1 MTGLRAGMLVMI
13 NAPWLENYFGDVSK
27 SKMVFLDK
35 VSHSWSEGAHTMSL
49 DAEALPGDVDLDAWK
64 KMSMSVVRERKKES
78 KQSEKN
84 KAKK

>member
-1 MTGLRAGMLVMI
+1 
-13 NAPWLENYFGDVSK
+13 
-27 SKMVFLDK
+27 
-35 VSHSWSEGAHTMSL
+35 MSL
-49 DAEALPGDVDLDAWK
+49 GAEALPSDVDLDAWK